1 MSNPALSAQNLSKH
15 YNGVPA
21 LDGLT
26 LQVPQGNIGL
36 LGENGAGKTT
46 FIKLSLGLLRP
57 TSGTA
62 SVLGLQIDRSAIDI
76 RRLVGYMP
84 EDDCLPP
91 EMSALDFTVRMA
103 QLSGLPKESALQRA
117 YDVLHLVGLGE
128 ERYRNMSGY
137 SVGMKQR
144 AKLAQALVHDPK
156 LVLLDEPT
164 SGLDPAGRDEM
175 LELIKSIRDK
185 MGISLLLSTH
195 LLLDVERVCDHV
207 VILREG
213 KVISEG
219 SLQRILRDAGEQLE
233 GVDQQG
239 APRKHRG
246 LLVRV
251 RGDEE
256 RFIGALRQAGINS
269 EPVGSEYLLSGEVE
283 SIYDLVIQKAV
294 EAGVQLRRLE
304 QKELTLEEHFIR
316 LHDEQ

>member
-21 LDGLT
+21 LDGLN
-26 LQVPQGNIGL
+26 LDIPQGNIGL
-36 LGENGAGKTT
+36 LGENGAGKST
-46 FIKLSLGLLRP
+46 FIKLSLGLIRP

-62 SVLGLQIDRSAIDI
+62 SVLGLPVSRQSLEI

-91 EMSALDFTVRMA
+91 DMSALDFSVRMGM
-103 QLSGLPKESALQRA
+103 LSGLPRENALQRA

-128 ERYRNMSGY
+128 ERYRNMGGY

-175 LELIKSIRDK
+175 LELIKDIRDK

-207 VILREG
+207 VIIRAG
-213 KVISEG
+213 KVVSNGPLSNLLQETSEG
-219 SLQRILRDAGEQLE
+219 LQ
-233 GVDQQG
+233 
-239 APRKHRG
+239 
-246 LLVRV
+246 VRV
-251 RGDEE
+251 VGDVD
-256 RFIGALRQAGINS
+256 RFVNALKQAGVAAQ
-269 EPVGSEYLLSGEVE
+269 EFGGELLLQAEGDA
-283 SIYDLVIQKAV
+283 IYDIVLETAV
-294 EAGVQLRRLE
+294 ATGVQLRKLE
-304 QKELTLEEHFIR
+304 VKGRSLEEHFIT